1 MKYSKGN
8 LMKSLDEGFEK
19 RLKDFRAEQS
29 RRPVGM
35 WKRGEV
41 LLQEKEERFNRLRAV
56 VGRLNRG

>member
-1 MKYSKGN
+1 
-8 LMKSLDEGFEK
+8 MKSLDEGFEK